1 MKPDQQK
8 DFDKKTL
15 FKLKKNKCLSIRI
28 KYMYDQLLRVR
39 DNDMRAS
46 SFFHPLVHGPVT
58 VENVI
63 RSD

>member
-15 FKLKKNKCLSIRI
+15 FKLKKIKCLSIWI
-28 KYMYDQLLRVR
+28 KYLYDQLLWVR

-46 SFFHPLVHGPVT
+46 SFFHPLA
-58 VENVI
+58 
-63 RSD
+63 D